1 MKSFQEYYLMRENAV
16 NTINIEEVAAG
27 LKFLP
32 TTKQNKNYNY
42 VATDENMPPFSYTVS
57 QESKP
62 IVTVTEDGEETT
74 NTVEVNDII
83 VSGPSREQYVVKP
96 EKFSESYVGNI
107 GGPVRPEQS
116 PRMVALYTGNE
127 HVEFISPW
135 NKKMTLKPQDYLVK
149 EDEGKFY
156 RIAKYE
162 YGQTYNPLGQQG

>member
-96 EKFSESYVGNI
+96 EKFSKSYVGNI

-116 PRMVALYTGNE
+116 PRMVAVYTGKE
-127 HVEFISPW
+127 PISFVAPW
-135 NKKMTLKPQDYLVK
+135 GESMVLKPSDYLVK
-149 EDEGKFY
+149 DGDQGYY
-156 RIAKYE
+156 RIAKVEYE
-162 YGQTYNPLGQQG
+162 QTYNQPGK